1 MYEIF
6 QLIHKALFFVVM
18 ALGLIVLVKAAM
30 GLSSKSEFTESDRK
44 MGLFFLISNHTQLLI
59 GLVLYFLS
67 PFGLKAFQDFGS
79 DLLSNPEYKI
89 YRKIAVDH
97 ISTNII
103 AIILITIGYSKNKR
117 AIDSAV
123 RHKNALIFYGLGLV
137 LLLSRIPWDKLF

>member
-18 ALGLIVLVKAAM
+18 ILGLAVLVRAAM

-59 GLVLYFLS
+59 GLILYLFLS
-67 PFGLKAFQDFGS
+67 PLALEAIKNLGMAEVMK
-79 DLLSNPEYKI
+79 NPV
-89 YRKIAVDH
+89 YRQIAVEH

>member
-6 QLIHKALFFVVM
+6 QLVHKALFFVVM

-59 GLVLYFLS
+59 GLILYLFLS
-67 PFGLKAFQDFGS
+67 PFGLKAFQDFGG
-79 DLLSNPEYKI
+79 EVMKI
-89 YRKIAVDH
+89 AEYRKIAVEH

-103 AIILITIGYSKNKR
+103 AIILITMGYSKNKR